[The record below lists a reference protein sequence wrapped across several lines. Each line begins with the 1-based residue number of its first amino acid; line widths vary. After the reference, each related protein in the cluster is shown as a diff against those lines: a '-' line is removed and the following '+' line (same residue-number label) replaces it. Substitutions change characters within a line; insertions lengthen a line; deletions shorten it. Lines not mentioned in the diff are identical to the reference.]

1 MRTFILRH
9 DNSISHEY
17 AKIAAESCDKHN
29 MNWEYFEG
37 FSGIKGSDA
46 LKSCGINVLKETKA
60 PINSSKNK
68 GQLCTASHVAMWKK
82 IIDNKIHEAVILEHD
97 AIMIKPFNAMLP
109 ENTIVALGYKINN
122 PHNYDPPDEITCCY
136 RKIEGI
142 QGSHAYAITYKT
154 AQRLYDGVV
163 KRKTAGCIDSHVM
176 QKNTF
181 RNGVN
186 MMITDPIV
194 SLGWLRDS
202 TIWNRTARDTSIKI
216 ESFEK
221 NYHETS

>member
-9 DNSISHEY
+9 DSSISHEY

-82 IIDNKIHEAVILEHD
+82 IISLQFVLR
-97 AIMIKPFNAMLP
+97 L
-109 ENTIVALGYKINN
+109 
-122 PHNYDPPDEITCCY
+122 
-136 RKIEGI
+136 I
-142 QGSHAYAITYKT
+142 QYMC
-154 AQRLYDGVV
+154 R
-163 KRKTAGCIDSHVM
+163 
-176 QKNTF
+176 
-181 RNGVN
+181 
-186 MMITDPIV
+186 
-194 SLGWLRDS
+194 
-202 TIWNRTARDTSIKI
+202 
-216 ESFEK
+216 
-221 NYHETS
+221 